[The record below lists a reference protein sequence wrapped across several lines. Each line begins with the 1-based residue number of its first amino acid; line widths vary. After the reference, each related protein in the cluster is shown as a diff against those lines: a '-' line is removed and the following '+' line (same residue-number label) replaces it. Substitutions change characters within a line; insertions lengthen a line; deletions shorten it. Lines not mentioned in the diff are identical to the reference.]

1 MAFNP
6 GQLEVLQLLLNLSPE
21 QRSRALQAALV
32 NDKAPLSPCIR
43 RAPDSRPATP
53 ISDDSSVTHNSED
66 SRASD
71 TPRKKRVHSK
81 NRVTRLSSKICRE
94 YLNSKR
100 MWAHLYND
108 SNRVIDH
115 KLDDVLDQIS
125 RKLEKSEQ
133 KTIKTHRDVLKKA
146 LKKRMASGRR
156 YRKQQKLCGKNV
168 GVAHKSDTIDLTGG
182 DDVVDDDANSSETP
196 IEPTAEIQAKSEP
209 GEPKKESPAKP
220 SQREL
225 AKAFADRMQKRR
237 NAKKTRR
244 QAEQKNASKR
254 KESESSTVASAV
266 PKKRSRRK
274 TVQKKKNFPFTLGT
288 LVAREFDGEMYTG
301 KITKLYPDDPSLCQV
316 TYTDGDQEDFDV
328 DETTYASALHARD
341 CDEKS

>member
-43 RAPDSRPATP
+43 RAPDARPATP
-53 ISDDSSVTHNSED
+53 VSDDSSVTHHSED

-81 NRVTRLSSKICRE
+81 NRVTRVSSKICRE

-225 AKAFADRMQKRR
+225 AKAFADRM
-237 NAKKTRR
+237 
-244 QAEQKNASKR
+244 
-254 KESESSTVASAV
+254 
-266 PKKRSRRK
+266 
-274 TVQKKKNFPFTLGT
+274 
-288 LVAREFDGEMYTG
+288 
-301 KITKLYPDDPSLCQV
+301 
-316 TYTDGDQEDFDV
+316 
-328 DETTYASALHARD
+328 
-341 CDEKS
+341 